1 MPYLIDGHN
10 LIPKIGLRLDSIDDE
25 MELISILQE
34 FCRLERKKQVEGYF
48 DGAPAPHAGTRKYG
62 VVTAHFVPLKSTAD
76 NAIRNRLKK
85 MGKSAKNWTIV
96 SSDRR
101 VQQEARAARAEV
113 LSSDAFANILR
124 QARNSAP
131 KPTTDRKLSQQ
142 ELDDWLNLFRDK
154 QA

>member
-1 MPYLIDGHN
+1 MDVLKLGTRRSMLAWAQSSWVARELEKLHPGLKVELVGIDTRGDKI
-10 LIPKIGLRLDSIDDE
+10 LDIPLSK
-25 MELISILQE
+25 
-34 FCRLERKKQVEGYF
+34 VEGKEF
-48 DGAPAPHAGTRKYG
+48 
-62 VVTAHFVPLKSTAD
+62 FVAELD

-101 VQQEARAARAEV
+101 VQQEARAVQAEV
-113 LSSDAFANILR
+113 ITSDSFANILK